1 MLRGPKFFPTWE
13 FAAEQPF
20 VQAALA
26 GLRAA
31 GLQPQVGAYRF
42 CTNGASSAGVLGVP
56 TVGFG
61 PAAEGDA
68 HVVDERLAIG
78 ELVAACHG
86 YQGIIANTCGRK

>member
-1 MLRGPKFFPTWE
+1 
-13 FAAEQPF
+13 

-26 GLRAA
+26 GLRSV
-31 GLQPQVGAYRF
+31 GLNPAIRAYRF

-68 HVVDERLAIG
+68 HVVDERLAIA
-78 ELVAACHG
+78 ELVAAAQG
-86 YQGIIANTCGRK
+86 YRGIVGAVLTS